1 MSSEVVAAVIAGSV
15 SVVVASL
22 TAVATFR
29 TQERRLREELRT
41 QFMAEEALRELL
53 SHPDWRLRSFEMVSK
68 RVRGF
73 SDNELRQLLIRS
85 GALCFERKADGAE
98 MWGLRSRNEDEL
110 TKQTSDGSGDS
121 PVIAAM

>member
-1 MSSEVVAAVIAGSV
+1 MSSDVAAAVIAGGV
-15 SVVVASL
+15 SMVVAAL
-22 TAVATFR
+22 TAWTTFR
-29 TQERRLREELRT
+29 AQERRLRQELRT

-53 SHPDWRLRSFEMVSK
+53 SHPDWRLRSFEIITK

-73 SDNELRQLLIRS
+73 SDDELRQLLIRS

-110 TKQTSDGSGDS
+110 TKQPKDEPGDS
-121 PVIAAM
+121 PVTAAM